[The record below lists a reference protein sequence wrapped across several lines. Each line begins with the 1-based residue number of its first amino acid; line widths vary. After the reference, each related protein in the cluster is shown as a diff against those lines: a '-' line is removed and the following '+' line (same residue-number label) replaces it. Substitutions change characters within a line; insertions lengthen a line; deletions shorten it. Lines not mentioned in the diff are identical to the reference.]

1 MKSPQIWCQ
10 KCCEL
15 HRKQSCLFSE
25 LGGSEWK
32 WVGWSVV
39 KGGDWRWN
47 LGGNQDQDTEIMGK
61 NLDSVWTAVAGQRNI
76 KAEKVHALGYD
87 FSCQMQNRL
96 IEAKMKAGDHGEL
109 LQWCKWETVVLNL
122 MQV

>member
-1 MKSPQIWCQ
+1 MKSPHIWCQ

-15 HRKQSCLFSE
+15 HRKRNCLFSA
-25 LGGSEWK
+25 LGGPERK

-39 KGGDWRWN
+39 KGGGWRWN
-47 LGGNQDQDTEIMGK
+47 LGGNQNQETEIMGK
-61 NLDSVWTAVAGQRNI
+61 NLDSAWTAVAGQRNI

-87 FSCQMQNRL
+87 FSCHMQNGL
-96 IEAKMKAGDHGEL
+96 IEAKMKAGDHSEF
-109 LQWCKWETVVLNL
+109 LQWCKWEAAVLNL